1 MFFCVSLC
9 GCIWLM
15 EWWTPRRTAKAL
27 PHFAGCFDPD
37 RFICPALYVCLTIR
51 LKKKKG
57 NSILIY
63 QKRSTRPCFSQRP
76 WNVTLDRTWTGEME
90 LNLSLTCRSRVCV
103 FFCFFSEC
111 GALENRSNAS
121 CLHPCCV
128 PTWKGQEDS
137 NNSKTWAFEEDE
149 YYRDT
154 QQKEKENNGN
164 VL

>member
-1 MFFCVSLC
+1 
-9 GCIWLM
+9 
-15 EWWTPRRTAKAL
+15 
-27 PHFAGCFDPD
+27 
-37 RFICPALYVCLTIR
+37 
-51 LKKKKG
+51 
-57 NSILIY
+57 
-63 QKRSTRPCFSQRP
+63 
-76 WNVTLDRTWTGEME
+76 ME

-103 FFCFFSEC
+103 FFCFFFWVWGSWEQV
-111 GALENRSNAS
+111 E
-121 CLHPCCV
+121 HPCCV